1 VICQVL
7 EVNSKLFQ
15 YTVGQITTLSSFNE
29 MLFGHH
35 KISNGTLNE
44 AVHMVETYFRHRGL
58 DSNQFKLPRAGEF
71 GWWIKEGSATV
82 YIIVQEGNEELRTI
96 LRISS
101 PLVYV
106 PERNKEQFYHHLL
119 ELNSDLSSCALSV
132 YNDLVLVVS
141 QRPTLGLSQEE
152 MDELVWNAAYV
163 ADLLDNK
170 LAVNFGAK
178 LYTEGAHTPA
188 LNNNQMRQ

>member
-1 VICQVL
+1 
-7 EVNSKLFQ
+7 
-15 YTVGQITTLSSFNE
+15 

-35 KISNGTLNE
+35 KTSNGTLAE
-44 AVHMVETYFRHRGL
+44 AVQMVETYFRHRGL
-58 DSNQFKLPRAGEF
+58 DPNQFKLPSAGEF
-71 GWWIKEGSATV
+71 GWWIKEGSAQV
-82 YIIVQEGNEELRTI
+82 YIIVQEGNEELRSI

-101 PLVYV
+101 PLVYI
-106 PERNKEQFYHHLL
+106 PETNKEQFYRHLL

-141 QRPTLGLSQEE
+141 QRPTIGLSQEE

-170 LAVNFGAK
+170 LATNFSAR
-178 LYTEGAHTPA
+178 LYNVGVHSGA
-188 LNNNQMRQ
+188 LNSNGVH

>member
-1 VICQVL
+1 
-7 EVNSKLFQ
+7 
-15 YTVGQITTLSSFNE
+15 

-35 KISNGTLNE
+35 KTSNGTLSE
-44 AVHMVETYFRHRGL
+44 AVQMVETYFRHRGL
-58 DSNQFKLPRAGEF
+58 DPNKFKLPSAGEF
-71 GWWIKEGSATV
+71 GWWIKEGSAQV
-82 YIIVQEGNEELRTI
+82 YIVVQEGNEELRTI

-101 PLVYV
+101 PLVYI
-106 PERNKEQFYHHLL
+106 PETNKEQFYRHLL

-132 YNDLVLVVS
+132 YNDVVLVVV

-170 LAVNFGAK
+170 MVANFGAR
-178 LYTEGAHTPA
+178 LYNDRVQSGAFNT
-188 LNNNQMRQ
+188 NGMR

>member
-1 VICQVL
+1 
-7 EVNSKLFQ
+7 
-15 YTVGQITTLSSFNE
+15 
-29 MLFGHH
+29 MFGHH
-35 KISNGTLNE
+35 KISNGTLSE
-44 AVHMVETYFRHRGL
+44 AVHMVETYFRHRVL
-58 DSNQFKLPRAGEF
+58 DPDQFKLPSAGEF

-82 YIIVQEGNEELRTI
+82 YIIVQEGNEELRTV

-101 PLVYV
+101 PLVYI
-106 PERNKEQFYHHLL
+106 PPNNKEQFYRHLL

-163 ADLLDNK
+163 SDLLDNK
-170 LAVNFGAK
+170 LAANFGAK
-178 LYTEGAHTPA
+178 LYSEGLRNEA
-188 LNNNQMRQ
+188 LDSNGMR

>member
-1 VICQVL
+1 
-7 EVNSKLFQ
+7 
-15 YTVGQITTLSSFNE
+15 

-58 DSNQFKLPRAGEF
+58 DPGKFKLPSAGEF
-71 GWWIKEGSATV
+71 GWWLREGSAEI

-101 PLVYV
+101 PLVYI
-106 PERNKEQFYHHLL
+106 PENNKEQFYRYLL

-170 LAVNFGAK
+170 IATNFGAK
-178 LYTEGAHTPA
+178 LYSGAVNSRA
-188 LNNNQMRQ
+188 LNSNGAR